1 MYQKSS
7 LSFQLEYPCIRD
19 ELLRVFQQIVDAEA
33 QRQDWIRQEA
43 LPRSDTNRLSA
54 LLQFVY
60 ISACLATEPHFT
72 IGLFLKDVDEMR
84 SVWAVFDAVEQ
95 VFQTAGV
102 DATCEIYLTCSE
114 WSKLVQAIDHAL
126 QIMQNK
132 RKFSELVGRS
142 QTVSNA

>member
-7 LSFQLEYPCIRD
+7 PCFQLKYPCIRD
-19 ELLRVFQQIVDAEA
+19 ELLRVLQQIVDAEA
-33 QRQDWIRQEA
+33 QRQDWVRQNA

-60 ISACLATEPHFT
+60 ISASLATEPHFT
-72 IGLFLKDVDEMR
+72 IGLFLKNVDEMR

-95 VFQTAGV
+95 VFQTVGI

-114 WSKLVQAIDHAL
+114 WSKLVQANDRAL
-126 QIMQNK
+126 QIC
-132 RKFSELVGRS
+132 RRS
-142 QTVSNA
+142 ANFLS